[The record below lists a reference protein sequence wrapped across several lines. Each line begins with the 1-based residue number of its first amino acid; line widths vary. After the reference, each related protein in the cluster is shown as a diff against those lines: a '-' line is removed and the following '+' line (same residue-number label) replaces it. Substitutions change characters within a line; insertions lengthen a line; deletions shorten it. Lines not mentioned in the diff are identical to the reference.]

1 MAADCDARQVD
12 RRERQVA
19 AAVGNLTGRIAHV
32 GHNTRAAAHVADLG
46 LRMTRLVILQVKRRI
61 EEREIREHALR
72 GNAACQL
79 EQVVVRVALV
89 VVDAF
94 LDLENMNRENRGLT
108 VSQTGLGREQQ
119 LLHDQTALR

>member
-1 MAADCDARQVD
+1 
-12 RRERQVA
+12 
-19 AAVGNLTGRIAHV
+19 
-32 GHNTRAAAHVADLG
+32 
-46 LRMTRLVILQVKRRI
+46 MTRLVILQVKRRI

-94 LDLENMNRENRGLT
+94 LDLKDVDREDRRLA
-108 VSQTGLGREQQ
+108 VAEAASSR
-119 LLHDQTALR
+119 AAAAP